1 VTGQSEE
8 DGGKRTLVGV
18 LVSHDSPEKHVEV
31 LEAFGELYSR
41 HRHHLDRL
49 HFVFTGGTFERIVLG
64 TQRCSPSGAPVRHY
78 RAMRQQL
85 EAELKRQ
92 EAVRGFLLENSTALP
107 TRADGG
113 LELLANLVIHHQCE
127 LLWPFLSAATPHLV
141 SSHNL
146 ALLRLSDICFAK
158 KYMNKTSVLR
168 WADEEAD
175 RDVVRCPQK
184 VTPLEIELGTDK
196 SDVPYRPWPKAAL
209 FTTGQKA
216 YWKVTLGR
224 PEGESPSEEGT
235 FPVEWSATDPETRK
249 DVTIGLIA
257 HDEMKLQMVDFA
269 TQYERELEGFRR
281 IVTTGTTGAEIK
293 KRCHKL
299 SDKVK
304 PCQSGPYGGD
314 LEIAAE
320 ILAGRCQVVVFF
332 VDPLHPHPHADD
344 IRVVFAACM
353 NRNSQ
358 VLILSNELQAR
369 EWFDTLR
376 F

>member
-1 VTGQSEE
+1 MVAQQGTEE
-8 DGGKRTLVGV
+8 ETKTLVGV
-18 LVSHDSPEKHVEV
+18 LASHDSPEKHIEL
-31 LEAFGELYSR
+31 LETFGELFRKYR
-41 HRHHLDRL
+41 THLEKL
-49 HFVFTGGTFERIVLG
+49 HFVFTGGTFRRIILG
-64 TQRCSPSGAPVRHY
+64 ASTCSRSDAPASHH
-78 RAMRQQL
+78 RALRGRL
-85 EAELKRQ
+85 AAELRNHA
-92 EAVRGFLLENSTALP
+92 EVRRFLRRNSTALP
-107 TRADGG
+107 SRSEGG

-127 LLWPFLSAATPHLV
+127 LLWPFLSAATPHMA

-146 ALLRLSDICFAK
+146 ALIRLSDLCFAK

-168 WADEEAD
+168 WAEEEAD
-175 RDVVRCPQK
+175 RDVRRNPQN
-184 VTPLEIELGTDK
+184 VHPLVIELGTAED
-196 SDVPYRPWPKAAL
+196 DVPGRLWPRSIQGELDGSPCRRVRIDAREDGSWNAANP
-209 FTTGQKA
+209 A
-216 YWKVTLGR
+216 
-224 PEGESPSEEGT
+224 
-235 FPVEWSATDPETRK
+235 ARK
-249 DVTIGLIA
+249 EVTIGLIA
-257 HDEMKLQMVDFA
+257 HDEMKSRMVDFA

-281 IVTTGTTGAEIK
+281 IITTGTTGAEIK

-299 SDKVK
+299 SEKVK

-320 ILAGRCQVVVFF
+320 ILTGRCQVIVFF

-353 NRNSQ
+353 KPGSQ